1 MNIFIRAVEAS
12 SRLCGL
18 LSMVLLAAA
27 VIVVSE
33 MVFVRYVLGH
43 STIWQTEFV
52 IYSIIAS
59 TFIGA
64 PYVLL
69 LHGHVGVDLL
79 PNALAR
85 RPARL
90 MNIVASL
97 IALAF
102 CALVAWTSGH
112 FWYEAFSRGWTTETV
127 WKIPLWI
134 PLLPLPL
141 GMIMTCLQYIV
152 QIMKPLEP
160 TQSEAFSG

>member
-1 MNIFIRAVEAS
+1 MA
-12 SRLCGL
+12 
-18 LSMVLLAAA
+18 LLAAA

-33 MVFVRYVLGH
+33 MVFVRYMLGH

-52 IYSIIAS
+52 VYSIIAS

-69 LHGHVGVDLL
+69 LRGHVGVDLL

-90 MNIVASL
+90 LNIVASL
-97 IALAF
+97 IALGF

-141 GMIMTCLQYIV
+141 GMIMTCLQYVV
-152 QIMKPLEP
+152 QMVKPIEP
-160 TQSEAFSG
+160 TQSEAYSG